1 MKNIEI
7 YNSGELEL
15 KVSVEDDT
23 IWLTQKE
30 LVELFEVTKQNIS
43 LHINNILN
51 EEELQKNSTV
61 KFFLTIQKEGN
72 REARRNLEHYNLD
85 MIISLGY
92 RVNSKKATRY
102 IKGLSQC

>member
-43 LHINNILN
+43 LRINNILN

-61 KFFLTIQKEGN
+61 KFLLTIQKEGN
-72 REARRNLEHYNLD
+72 REVRRNLEHYNLD
-85 MIISLGY
+85 MIISLDY

-102 IKGLSQC
+102 IKGLS